1 MGYDCDDEANCV
13 VVPLCDESKCRT
25 SLDVRMHNIWYDLSG
40 WRKAHPAG
48 SHWIDWFDGRDATEV
63 MDAFHSDRAQKMLV
77 KLPKTKPE
85 FIPQL
90 EESIGP
96 ISTTTENFR
105 KLRAQLVSEGWWE
118 RDVVHES
125 KLIAIWMSLL
135 VSGIAVANSSLLYA
149 PFLAIPLMGLFFT
162 QSGWLGHDY
171 VHGIDKFTDKFRQL
185 TTLCAGL
192 GVTWWR

>member
-1 MGYDCDDEANCV
+1 
-13 VVPLCDESKCRT
+13 
-25 SLDVRMHNIWYDLSG
+25 MHNIWYDLSG